1 MTLFSDPILGNPSKS
16 VMIRNLPN
24 ISLSRSL
31 FCCLHRGPDFAGFN
45 DENVCLYPVEF
56 KGNSTK
62 GERNKRALM
71 GDKMERRSS
80 QKEGTFTN
88 GFTPVQEQMI
98 STTVPQHTMSF
109 LSTENYDNQNE
120 NDLKI
125 VRDIAKSLAKDIV
138 WSYIG
143 RSSKPPNSYAA
154 TLRRTVNEIMEKHEI
169 LFKSI
174 VNKLDIDENNG
185 YSTFVNVVEEMFQ
198 DSAINWGRLVSVYA
212 FAASL
217 AKFARSKGMADKY
230 VDNIIELSGNY
241 VANKLGKWI
250 LSQGGWV
257 GLTLFILLILF
268 INQILIV
275 LKVKEKLILKK

>member
-1 MTLFSDPILGNPSKS
+1 MTEPFSHPVSILLFTPY
-16 VMIRNLPN
+16 
-24 ISLSRSL
+24 
-31 FCCLHRGPDFAGFN
+31 CGPDFAGFKH
-45 DENVCLYPVEF
+45 ENVCLYPVEF
-56 KGNSTK
+56 KENCVKEG
-62 GERNKRALM
+62 RNKRALM
-71 GDKMERRSS
+71 GDKMERRSNH
-80 QKEGTFTN
+80 KEGTFTN
-88 GFTPVQEQMI
+88 GFTAAAVQEQMI
-98 STTVPQHTMSF
+98 RVPQQTISF
-109 LSTENYDNQNE
+109 LSTYATENYNNQNE

-138 WSYIG
+138 CSYIG
-143 RSSKPPNSYAA
+143 RRSSKPPNSYAA

-174 VNKLDIDENNG
+174 VNKLDIDEKNG

-257 GLTLFILLILF
+257 SLAIVLLIK
-268 INQILIV
+268 
-275 LKVKEKLILKK
+275 LKFFS